1 MNKDDQILS
10 AIARMDERQNRM
22 ESAIEKLTENQN
34 QMEGSINRLEG
45 AIEKLTENQ
54 LIFAEQQ
61 KQTVAAIGGLTTRMD
76 RFEKRLDS
84 MENRIDRLEGR
95 MSNFENALNR
105 MDDRLL
111 LQQKSIDRI
120 HGSLVDIYERFDHL
134 EKQTAENTQY
144 ISALMDGQLRMQI
157 TMEKNH
163 QELCRRFDSLEH
175 DFMHWRDITE
185 QHSMEITRL
194 KKAQ

>member
-1 MNKDDQILS
+1 MNKEDQILS

-22 ESAIEKLTENQN
+22 
-34 QMEGSINRLEG
+34 EG

-95 MSNFENALNR
+95 MSNFEDALNR

>member
-1 MNKDDQILS
+1 MNKEDQILS

-22 ESAIEKLTENQN
+22 EGAIEKLTESQHR
-34 QMEGSINRLEG
+34 MED

-54 LIFAEQQ
+54 LLFAEQQ
-61 KQTVAAIGGLTTRMD
+61 KQTVAAIGSLTTRMD

-95 MSNFENALNR
+95 MSNFEDALNR

-134 EKQTAENTQY
+134 EKQTTENTQY

-185 QHSMEITRL
+185 QHSTEIMHL